1 MTIPKTIK
9 GRAPIQ
15 TEYVV
20 MKKGRPDTSRHIR
33 ATTPEQA
40 RMEYLRKGREE
51 GAMQL
56 MWSDIT
62 VQRNRRP

>member
-1 MTIPKTIK
+1 MTLPKRREKT
-9 GRAPIQ
+9 AYQ
-15 TEYVV
+15 LLYVV
-20 MKKGRPDTSRHIR
+20 HKKGRPDTARHIK
-33 ATTPEQA
+33 ATTAEQA

-51 GAMQL
+51 GAMNL